1 MHIVHVV
8 FCLHLFSKFQN
19 GKNDFQQ
26 QEWTYILYVCMYVY
40 DSLQVNTTSEDGC
53 NLYTCGVNSRGDLV
67 LRTKVTTCPPFN
79 RQTCLDQGVRVLH
92 KLPLHPSIS
101 QHSHTYTYT
110 SVLNP
115 PLLFV
120 FRVKSARSEQ
130 PAVRCVSRVV
140 PSAKLENYFENL
152 DDLILITVCTC

>member
-1 MHIVHVV
+1 MDRNTVHM
-8 FCLHLFSKFQN
+8 CL
-19 GKNDFQQ
+19 
-26 QEWTYILYVCMYVY
+26 TV
-40 DSLQVNTTSEDGC
+40 SLQVNTTSEDGC
-53 NLYTCGVNSRGDLV
+53 SLYHCGVNSRGDLV

-101 QHSHTYTYT
+101 QHSHTYT